1 MLLKKTPPSRPLRLA
16 EWLRKYLSK
25 GSKHETQKRRADQ
38 RQSRARDLF
47 TVGHLLGCVPVSG
60 VTMPTYRL
68 TIERTVRFQLDLEAD
83 SRIDALRK
91 VTDMALDYDDRDLK
105 ETRVIS
111 VQEPTKPVQHPFD

>member
-1 MLLKKTPPSRPLRLA
+1 
-16 EWLRKYLSK
+16 
-25 GSKHETQKRRADQ
+25 
-38 RQSRARDLF
+38 
-47 TVGHLLGCVPVSG
+47 V
-60 VTMPTYRL
+60 PTYRL

-111 VQEPTKPVQHPFD
+111 VQEPTKPVLNSFD